1 MKVGWYDYHRF
12 QRFQLAA
19 QFLVDIQF
27 TLQQGPLHGIDFTLP
42 AKQQR
47 RDPCNHDTAQCED
60 KQLHD
65 AFSNIIGKLAYRLNY
80 CCCESHR
87 YNTLHNNHQTRQSV
101 QPIGHGSP
109 KLRDYRQT
117 TCRNAPRETALTGLH
132 DISAAESGR
141 IHDAIPD
148 AEERLSWGMPTFWKG
163 RNIIHFAP
171 AKKHIG
177 LYPGP
182 EAIEAFA
189 DKLVE
194 YKTSKGA
201 IQLPNDKDLPLEL
214 IADIARWSYENNRK

>member
-1 MKVGWYDYHRF
+1 MSRIY
-12 QRFQLAA
+12 L
-19 QFLVDIQF
+19 
-27 TLQQGPLHGIDFTLP
+27 
-42 AKQQR
+42 
-47 RDPCNHDTAQCED
+47 
-60 KQLHD
+60 
-65 AFSNIIGKLAYRLNY
+65 IIGVIMSIKEYISEQDKTIQPKLELI
-80 CCCESHR
+80 
-87 YNTLHNNHQTRQSV
+87 YNTIR
-101 QPIGHGSP
+101 
-109 KLRDYRQT
+109 
-117 TCRNAPRETALTGLH
+117 
-132 DISAAESGR
+132 
-141 IHDAIPD
+141 DAIPD